1 MILSL
6 MLALIPVSLVL
17 AYVTHAAPLWIFI
30 TSVLA
35 IVPLAQWI
43 NKSTEQLVERL
54 GSAVGGLLN
63 VTFGNLAELI
73 LALFILQ
80 AGHVSVVKAQITGS
94 IIGNSL
100 LGLGLAAVV
109 GGFGRE
115 KQVFSKETAG
125 RLTSLLI
132 LGVIALMI
140 PALFDYTERGISDS
154 AMASVLD
161 EHLSLGVAV
170 VLLVVYAVNLV
181 YSLVTHRD
189 MFHASELE
197 AEEVSKNRG
206 RGRERHRKS
215 EPEVGELWPV
225 WKVLAILIGAT
236 IVTAIEAELVSRALD
251 ETSTQLGVTKFFLG
265 ITVLAVVGNAAEYVS
280 AVSFARKDR
289 MGLVMSIT
297 IGSAIQIAM
306 LVAPILVIASYFIG
320 HPMNLVFG
328 NPLEL
333 IAIAGVAFAVNS
345 IAQDGETT
353 WFEGVLLLAV
363 YALLG
368 MAFYFITPT

>member
-1 MILSL
+1 MILWL

-17 AYVTHAAPLWIFI
+17 AYVTHAPPLWIFI
-30 TSVLA
+30 MSVLA

-170 VLLVVYAVNLV
+170 VLLLVYAANLV

-189 MFHASELE
+189 MFHAAEQE
-197 AEEVSKNRG
+197 AEESSRNRG
-206 RGRERHRKS
+206 PRRKS
-215 EPEVGELWPV
+215 EHEVSELWPV
-225 WKVLAILIGAT
+225 WKVIAILIGAT
-236 IVTAIEAELVSRALD
+236 IVTAIEAELVSKALD

-297 IGSAIQIAM
+297 VGSAIQIAL
-306 LVAPILVIASYFIG
+306 LVAPILVIASYFMG

-368 MAFYFITPT
+368 MAFYFVTPA